1 MSILSILAKLKID
14 MVRLQHLISYYVY
27 LGVYYIYFG
36 QNIQNI

>member
-1 MSILSILAKLKID
+1 MASKVQGI
-14 MVRLQHLISYYVY
+14 QHLISYYVY